1 MPTSSAV
8 SSKYADGVHFGG
20 FLIKIDEN
28 NTRLID
34 KPLTQVPQF
43 MFFIDL
49 FLLKWVLIVVF
60 KVTWS
65 SNLAL
70 IMQATITRCP
80 FELLCSY
87 YCSILVLYISF
98 TIINPML
105 IRSSSSIVTRTSL
118 QICKPDSKP
127 ELSNE
132 CNVSRSRKQR
142 ETLVGFRTNVWQ
154 VSTYYEPVH

>member
-1 MPTSSAV
+1 
-8 SSKYADGVHFGG
+8 
-20 FLIKIDEN
+20 
-28 NTRLID
+28 
-34 KPLTQVPQF
+34 
-43 MFFIDL
+43 
-49 FLLKWVLIVVF
+49 
-60 KVTWS
+60 
-65 SNLAL
+65 
-70 IMQATITRCP
+70 MQATITMCP

-87 YCSILVLYISF
+87 YCSILALYISF

-132 CNVSRSRKQR
+132 CNVSRKQR

-154 VSTYYEPVH
+154 TSTYITSQSSNHYATSPLDECSSSNVSFSLSSDLLQSFFVQISSSDYKLLDDLSRDCGTC